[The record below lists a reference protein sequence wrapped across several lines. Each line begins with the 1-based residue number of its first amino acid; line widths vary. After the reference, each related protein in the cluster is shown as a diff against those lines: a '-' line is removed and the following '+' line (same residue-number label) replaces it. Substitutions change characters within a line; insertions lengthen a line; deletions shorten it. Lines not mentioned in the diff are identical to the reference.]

1 MSTYIR
7 ALDKKDDALE
17 VVGGKGRSLAKSA
30 NAGVQ
35 VPGGFQVTTAAYRR
49 FVADH
54 DLQEQIIELARP
66 AVVEGKASFEQSS
79 TAIGELF
86 SDTGLSAEI
95 SAEIEDN
102 NERARIERMTLQM
115 GKRLVTERNQF
126 HSIQEVIELAK

>member
-1 MSTYIR
+1 
-7 ALDKKDDALE
+7 L
-17 VVGGKGRSLAKSA
+17 A
-30 NAGVQ
+30 NAGFQ

>member
-1 MSTYIR
+1 M
-7 ALDKKDDALE
+7 
-17 VVGGKGRSLAKSA
+17 A
-30 NAGVQ
+30 NAGFQ

-66 AVVEGKASFEQSS
+66 AVVEGKASFKQSS

-126 HSIQEVIELAK
+126 HSIQEVIELAKELSPLK